1 MRYNQKL
8 HAMRKI
14 IFLPIVMLGLLAQA
28 QILQQDCTELF
39 ISEYVEGSHNN
50 KALEFYK
57 KEVIR

>member
-14 IFLPIVMLGLLAQA
+14 IFLPIVMHALLAQA
-28 QILQQDCTELF
+28 QIVQQDCTELF

-50 KALEFYK
+50 KALEF
-57 KEVIR
+57 